1 MNRLCNGLSAACSC
15 LAITLLIVGLMVA
28 PVSGA
33 RADDPS
39 LDFVGIG
46 IAPAPAACPGAPCT
60 PCNSPC
66 DDVCFGND
74 GCGPDTC
81 KCVTGSGTGCDCQ
94 KK

>member
-15 LAITLLIVGLMVA
+15 LAITLLIVGLLVA

-39 LDFVGIG
+39 LGDDSHFLVGNCADG
-46 IAPAPAACPGAPCT
+46 TCVA
-60 PCNSPC
+60 CNSPC
-66 DDVCFGND
+66 DDVCFGVD

-81 KCVTGSGTGCDCQ
+81 NCVVLGTGCDCQ